1 GNLLKDMKCVDL
13 HPTEPWILTSL
24 YSGSVCIWNYH
35 TQTMVKS
42 FEVTELPVRSA
53 KFIPSKQWVVAGADD
68 MCIRLYNYNTMD
80 KVKVFE
86 AHTDYIRYSHLEVKL
101 VSVPPKIPL
110 PPKRVYKN
118 NGYLMVSYNG
128 GLNQMHVAICD
139 MVAIAR
145 YLNVTLIVPELDKT
159 SFWADPRK
167 RSSTDIERAA
177 TKAQEKSLL
186 WLP

>member
-86 AHTDYIRYSHLEVKL
+86 AITSDVW
-101 VSVPPKIPL
+101 
-110 PPKRVYKN
+110 VYKN
-118 NGYLMVSYNG
+118 NGYLMVSCNG

-159 SFWADPRK
+159 SFWADPRWVHHHFL
-167 RSSTDIERAA
+167 S
-177 TKAQEKSLL
+177 
-186 WLP
+186 

>member
-42 FEVTELPVRSA
+42 FEVTELPGIFHLLLLWIFFLELETLIGFQTIGEA
-53 KFIPSKQWVVAGADD
+53 LANIVA
-68 MCIRLYNYNTMD
+68 
-80 KVKVFE
+80 F
-86 AHTDYIRYSHLEVKL
+86 YITCYLHFG
-101 VSVPPKIPL
+101 
-110 PPKRVYKN
+110 VYKN
-118 NGYLMVSYNG
+118 NGYLMVSCNG

-159 SFWADPRK
+159 SFWADPWWVHHNFL
-167 RSSTDIERAA
+167 T
-177 TKAQEKSLL
+177 
-186 WLP
+186 